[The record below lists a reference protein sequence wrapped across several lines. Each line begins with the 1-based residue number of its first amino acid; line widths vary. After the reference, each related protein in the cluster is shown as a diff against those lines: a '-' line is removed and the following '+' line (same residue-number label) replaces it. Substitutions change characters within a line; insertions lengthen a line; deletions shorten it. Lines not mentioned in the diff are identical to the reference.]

1 MSGFR
6 RCSQLVD
13 ATLYLK
19 RWDGVYCDASS
30 ARLGTIPTGRSV
42 LIERTNVDPEANS
55 NALAHVVSGGRTD
68 ITETLSEDELMD
80 LERESFLQLARNTA
94 SVARVQHMLNTGK
107 PLRN

>member
-1 MSGFR
+1 M
-6 RCSQLVD
+6 
-13 ATLYLK
+13 
-19 RWDGVYCDASS
+19 
-30 ARLGTIPTGRSV
+30 
-42 LIERTNVDPEANS
+42 LIERTNVDPEAIS